1 MHPEEAAALLGKLKD
16 TELHRA
22 ARCTT
27 ESHRRMDRDG
37 SSHRLPPATRP
48 GKG

>member
-16 TELHRA
+16 TELHRVQSA
-22 ARCTT
+22 
-27 ESHRRMDRDG
+27 DFYRDG

-48 GKG
+48 GKR